1 MQKIFPA
8 LKNSI
13 KCCLQQHNNFK
24 ILSYL
29 SCICVEKFCK
39 IKCRRGVMNG
49 KKQNKTNG
57 TFGIKLKELR
67 KAKGLTQQALAEKA
81 NIDDKHLCRIENGKY
96 FPTYATLNKLLKA
109 LGTTL
114 EETGL
119 ELENVKI
126 NENPIMAKALQIL
139 NSAKDDEELKCYLE
153 VLKTTQRALEINKA

>member
-1 MQKIFPA
+1 
-8 LKNSI
+8 
-13 KCCLQQHNNFK
+13 
-24 ILSYL
+24 
-29 SCICVEKFCK
+29 
-39 IKCRRGVMNG
+39 MNG
-49 KKQNKTNG
+49 KKQNKTDN

-109 LGTTL
+109 LGVTL
-114 EETGL
+114 EEVGL

>member
-1 MQKIFPA
+1 
-8 LKNSI
+8 
-13 KCCLQQHNNFK
+13 
-24 ILSYL
+24 
-29 SCICVEKFCK
+29 
-39 IKCRRGVMNG
+39 MNG
-49 KKQNKTNG
+49 KKQNKTNN